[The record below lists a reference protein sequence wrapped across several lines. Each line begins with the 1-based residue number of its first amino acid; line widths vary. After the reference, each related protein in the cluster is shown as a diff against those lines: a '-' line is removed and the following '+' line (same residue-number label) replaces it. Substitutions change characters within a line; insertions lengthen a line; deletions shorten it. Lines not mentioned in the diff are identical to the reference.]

1 MKRSLITLSLAA
13 LAAVNLAA
21 AQPASTS
28 EDFKF
33 DRTLPT
39 YPELGFDGWRNDAA
53 IPRRTTQSRRCSAAS
68 TAIAATP
75 ASPRRTTRSRSRSA
89 ESEDGSGG
97 RRHGRLFFLAGDHE
111 IWCANALS
119 AFGVFSSV
127 GAAINQPRLKGVTP

>member
-39 YPELGFDGWRNDAA
+39 YPELGFDGWRNDAGDSEKDNA
-53 IPRRTTQSRRCSAAS
+53 VKTMLGSIDGY
-68 TAIAATP
+68 
-75 ASPRRTTRSRSRSA
+75 RSNA
-89 ESEDGSGG
+89 GESEKD
-97 RRHGRLFFLAGDHE
+97 
-111 IWCANALS
+111 NA
-119 AFGVFSSV
+119 VKVQV
-127 GAAINQPRLKGVTP
+127 G